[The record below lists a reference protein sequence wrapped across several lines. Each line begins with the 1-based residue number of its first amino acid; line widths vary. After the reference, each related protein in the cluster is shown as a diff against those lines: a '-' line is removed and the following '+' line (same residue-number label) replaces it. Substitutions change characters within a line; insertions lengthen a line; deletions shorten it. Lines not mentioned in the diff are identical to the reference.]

1 MEEVQF
7 EYRDFGLASYL
18 ITKGS
23 EFKGMEVRFVK
34 KFNEFKVYVKIQ
46 GEKKMLV
53 MFQEVYENNKVKIL
67 KDKNIINKINELVQE
82 VKIN

>member
-1 MEEVQF
+1 MEEIQF

-18 ITKGS
+18 ITKGN
-23 EFKGMEVRFVK
+23 EFKGIEVRFVK
-34 KFNEFKVYVKIQ
+34 RFNEFKVYAKVQ

-53 MFQEVYENNKVKIL
+53 MLQEVYENNKAKIL